1 MRATGNFE
9 NARHVDP
16 QVVLSEKTRAHIDHW
31 LSKFPPDRKRSA
43 VLQGLHAAQEQN
55 GGWLN
60 DELIAAVAKNAGVG
74 TGTLYRHFDGKGE
87 LFAEVFQS
95 VCSREVSAA
104 RDAGDSARILEGNHR
119 SAVSASVRTFAE
131 RAMRAPVLA
140 YALLVEP
147 VDPLVDEQRLMFRE
161 SFRDCLATAIRSAVD
176 TGEIPPQDAT
186 LTAACIVGAIGEAL
200 ILPLRSGTTDPA
212 AIDAILAFT
221 LRSLGSFDDTHA

>member
-1 MRATGNFE
+1 MAYRRTPAVQERLDAQRARLLEAAT
-9 NARHVDP
+9 
-16 QVVLSEKTRAHIDHW
+16 T
-31 LSKFPPDRKRSA
+31 A
-43 VLQGLHAAQEQN
+43 VATHGYA
-55 GGWLN
+55 GCS
-60 DELIAAVAKNAGVG
+60 IAAVAKNAGVG

-104 RDAGDSARILEGNHR
+104 RDAGDSARHLEGNHR

-186 LTAACIVGAIGEAL
+186 LTAACIVGGAIGEAL
-200 ILPLRSGTTDPA
+200 ILPLRGGTTDPA

>member
-1 MRATGNFE
+1 MAYRRTPAVQERLDAQRARLLEAAT
-9 NARHVDP
+9 
-16 QVVLSEKTRAHIDHW
+16 T
-31 LSKFPPDRKRSA
+31 A
-43 VLQGLHAAQEQN
+43 VATHGYA
-55 GGWLN
+55 GCS
-60 DELIAAVAKNAGVG
+60 IATVAKNAGVG

-104 RDAGDSARILEGNHR
+104 QDAGDSARIQGNHR

-200 ILPLRSGTTDPA
+200 ILPLRGGTTDPA

>member
-1 MRATGNFE
+1 MAYRRTPAVQERLDAQRARLLEAAT
-9 NARHVDP
+9 
-16 QVVLSEKTRAHIDHW
+16 T
-31 LSKFPPDRKRSA
+31 A
-43 VLQGLHAAQEQN
+43 VATHGYA
-55 GGWLN
+55 GCS
-60 DELIAAVAKNAGVG
+60 IATVAKNAGVG

-87 LFAEVFQS
+87 LFAEVFQL

-200 ILPLRSGTTDPA
+200 ILPLRGGTTDPA

>member
-1 MRATGNFE
+1 MAYRRTPAVQERLDAQRARLLDAAT
-9 NARHVDP
+9 
-16 QVVLSEKTRAHIDHW
+16 T
-31 LSKFPPDRKRSA
+31 A
-43 VLQGLHAAQEQN
+43 VATHGYA
-55 GGWLN
+55 GCS
-60 DELIAAVAKNAGVG
+60 IAAVAKNAGVG

-104 RDAGDSARILEGNHR
+104 RNAGDNARSLEGNHR

-176 TGEIPPQDAT
+176 TGEIPSQDAT

-200 ILPLRSGTTDPA
+200 ILPLRGGTTDPT

>member
-1 MRATGNFE
+1 MAYRRTPAVQERLDAQRARLLDAAT
-9 NARHVDP
+9 
-16 QVVLSEKTRAHIDHW
+16 T
-31 LSKFPPDRKRSA
+31 A
-43 VLQGLHAAQEQN
+43 VATHGYA
-55 GGWLN
+55 GCS
-60 DELIAAVAKNAGVG
+60 IAAVAKNAGVA

-104 RDAGDSARILEGNHR
+104 RD
-119 SAVSASVRTFAE
+119 AE

-176 TGEIPPQDAT
+176 TGEIPSQDAT

-200 ILPLRSGTTDPA
+200 ILPLRGGTTDPA